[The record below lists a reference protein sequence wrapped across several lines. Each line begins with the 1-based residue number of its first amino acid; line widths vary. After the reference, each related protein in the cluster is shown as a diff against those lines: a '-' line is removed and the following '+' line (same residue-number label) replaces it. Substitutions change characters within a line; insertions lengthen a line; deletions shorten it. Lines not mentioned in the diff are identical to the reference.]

1 MTIAAKSFVAV
12 VNHLLIRE
20 AWARE
25 RLLPYAGKTAR
36 LVLSPVMLELAV
48 QGDGMVAVL
57 QRPPAGAA
65 APAPAAAPGEVRE
78 ARAEAPHAAR
88 DDASAS
94 HAPVPP
100 TVDVTITVPPSA
112 LSAFAAGGQAAI
124 LKHVR
129 IEGDAEFAATIAK
142 LAEHLRWDAEEDLAR
157 LIGDVPAHRI
167 ASVVRTVAA
176 YARRAG
182 RGGVDSLIEYLLD
195 EDPQLVRRARF
206 EQFSDE
212 LARARDTLAR
222 VEKRIERAERGVA
235 TRPGAAALSP
245 GARSRSADDLH

>member
-1 MTIAAKSFVAV
+1 MTIAAKPFVAV

-36 LVLSPVMLELAV
+36 LVLSPAVLELAV
-48 QGDGMVAVL
+48 QGDGTVAVR
-57 QRPPAGAA
+57 QRPPAGATA
-65 APAPAAAPGEVRE
+65 LAPAASGGACDVR
-78 ARAEAPHAAR
+78 AKAPHAAR
-88 DDASAS
+88 DGASAS
-94 HAPVPP
+94 HAPMPP

-112 LSAFAAGGQAAI
+112 LSAFTAGGQAAI

-142 LAEHLRWDAEEDLAR
+142 LAEHLRWEAEEDLAR

-167 ASVVRTVAA
+167 ASVARAVSA
-176 YARRAG
+176 YARRAA
-182 RGGVDSLIEYLLD
+182 GGLVGSLTEYLLD
-195 EDPQLVRRARF
+195 ENPQLVRRARF
-206 EQFSDE
+206 EQFGDE

-222 VEKRIERAERGVA
+222 IEKRIERAECGVA
-235 TRPGAAALSP
+235 TRPGGAASST

>member
-36 LVLSPVMLELAV
+36 LVLSPAVLELAV
-48 QGDGMVAVL
+48 QGDGTVAVL
-57 QRPPAGAA
+57 QRPPAGAT
-65 APAPAAAPGEVRE
+65 APAPAASGGSRDV
-78 ARAEAPHAAR
+78 RAEAPHAAR
-88 DDASAS
+88 DDASTS
-94 HAPVPP
+94 HAPMPP

-157 LIGDVPAHRI
+157 LVGDVPAHRI
-167 ASVVRTVAA
+167 ASVARAVSA
-176 YARRAG
+176 YARRAA
-182 RGGVDSLIEYLLD
+182 GGLVGSLTEYLLD
-195 EDPQLVRRARF
+195 ENPQLVRRARF
-206 EQFSDE
+206 EQFGDE
-212 LARARDTLAR
+212 LALARDTLAR
-222 VEKRIERAERGVA
+222 IEKRIERAERGVA
-235 TRPGAAALSP
+235 TRPGAAALST

>member
-1 MTIAAKSFVAV
+1 MTIAAKSFVAL
-12 VNHLLIRE
+12 VNYLLIRE

-36 LVLSPVMLELAV
+36 LMLSPLVLELAV
-48 QGDGMVAVL
+48 QGDGTVAVL

-65 APAPAAAPGEVRE
+65 APAPAAPGGSRNV
-78 ARAEAPHAAR
+78 RAEVLHAAR
-88 DDASAS
+88 DDASAP
-94 HAPVPP
+94 HAPMPP
-100 TVDVTITVPPSA
+100 PVDVTITVPPSA
-112 LSAFAAGGQAAI
+112 LSVLAAGGQAAI

-157 LIGDVPAHRI
+157 LVGDVPAHRM
-167 ASVVRTVAA
+167 ASVARAVSA

-182 RGGVDSLIEYLLD
+182 RGWVGSLTEYLLD

-206 EQFSDE
+206 EQFGDE

-222 VEKRIERAERGVA
+222 VEKRIERAERSVA
-235 TRPGAAALSP
+235 TRPGAAALST